1 MQCAF
6 RVVRS
11 YSLSVSRGFFG
22 SIENATQ
29 QDFFIH
35 LQLNHAV
42 EIKPISQKDVIE
54 RNGLGNGAR
63 KSVEYESILTIR
75 PKNALSDYGNHK
87 LVWYK
92 LTTFHYRLGFSPDRS
107 FCRHGGAQHIAGGQL
122 RNS

>member
-1 MQCAF
+1 MQPNKTSSSTF
-6 RVVRS
+6 NS
-11 YSLSVSRGFFG
+11 TTHSRF
-22 SIENATQ
+22 
-29 QDFFIH
+29 
-35 LQLNHAV
+35 
-42 EIKPISQKDVIE
+42 KPISQKDVIE

-107 FCRHGGAQHIAGGQL
+107 FCRHGGARRLAGQQM
-122 RNS
+122 RNHQPLSQSCRLSSLPGSGGSE